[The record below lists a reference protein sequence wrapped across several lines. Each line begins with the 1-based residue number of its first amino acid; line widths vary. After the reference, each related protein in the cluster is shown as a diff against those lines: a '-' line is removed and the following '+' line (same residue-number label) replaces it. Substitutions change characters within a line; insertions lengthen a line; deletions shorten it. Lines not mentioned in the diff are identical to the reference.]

1 MNEGIDCGMR
11 LLPLPEGLEV
21 EVEARFNLALA
32 NLGYLGG
39 PHECFVAALRAT
51 ELFRSLGD
59 TFRLIDCLIWTVMVG
74 AHLGE
79 SQQRATEL
87 AEADA
92 LIDDDAPARQK
103 AALALA
109 HARHFAY
116 LRDYENA
123 RRWAERQAAIYR
135 QSGLEMGEQMALA
148 TAAWYGC
155 ALGQIDEA
163 ITILQRAI
171 ATFHRLNAPYGIG
184 GAQLFLAN
192 AHALR
197 GDREE
202 ALTLS
207 RAVIPYLQRTWM
219 VAPLVPYIALLHAQ
233 QPGSETQCRHVDR
246 IFRCRDAAYK
256 APRAAFRYGHSR
268 SGHDA
273 RASGARN
280 RARAAVCRSGCSID
294 GRTGDRAHVRG
305 CRHCDHC
312 RVRTT

>member
-1 MNEGIDCGMR
+1 
-11 LLPLPEGLEV
+11 
-21 EVEARFNLALA
+21 
-32 NLGYLGG
+32 
-39 PHECFVAALRAT
+39 
-51 ELFRSLGD
+51 
-59 TFRLIDCLIWTVMVG
+59 MVG

-92 LIDDDAPARQK
+92 LIDDDAPSRQK

-163 ITILQRAI
+163 ITILQGAI

-207 RAVIPYLQRTWM
+207 RAVIPYLQRTWI
-219 VAPLVPYIALLHAQ
+219 VAPLVPYIAMLHAQ
-233 QPGSETQCRHVDR
+233 QPGSETQAAMLIGFFDVEIQRTRRLVPPIVTDTRDR
-246 IFRCRDAAYK
+246 VMMLVEAARGTVHAQQSAAAGAQLTEEQAIELMFADAVTVVTAE
-256 APRAAFRYGHSR
+256 
-268 SGHDA
+268 
-273 RASGARN
+273 
-280 RARAAVCRSGCSID
+280 
-294 GRTGDRAHVRG
+294 
-305 CRHCDHC
+305 
-312 RVRTT
+312 